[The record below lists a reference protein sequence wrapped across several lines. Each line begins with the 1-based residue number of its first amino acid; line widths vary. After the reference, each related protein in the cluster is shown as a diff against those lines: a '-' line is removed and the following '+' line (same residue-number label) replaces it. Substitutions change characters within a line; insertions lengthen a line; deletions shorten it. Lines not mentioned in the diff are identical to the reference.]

1 MRVQGKDYRTIWMI
15 GSKVCMINQHLLPYR
30 FEIHESLTFTETVR
44 AIRVMLVRGAGAI
57 GAAAGFAMAQAC
69 LEAPFT
75 GYEAFITGARKT
87 IEASR
92 PTARDLFAAVEKVFR
107 AGLSSPG
114 EAVSA
119 AQAIADKNASDG
131 RLIGE
136 NGQQLIHHGCRIQTH
151 CNAGWL
157 GLVDY
162 GSALSPVYMAHRS
175 GKRLHVWINETR
187 PRNQGARLT
196 AWELQQENIPCT
208 VIADNA
214 AAYLM
219 SRGETDLVIVG
230 ADRIALNGD
239 VANKIGT
246 LSLAIAAREFRIPF
260 YVAAP
265 ASTIDTTIT
274 DGRAIVIEE
283 RDPGEVLFLQG
294 LLKHTGTMAEVLV
307 GMPGM
312 NARNPA
318 FDVTP
323 SGLITGIITEK
334 GIITP
339 DREAILTLCQWH
351 NGNSEFH

>member
-30 FEIHESLTFTETVR
+30 FEIYESLTFAETVR
-44 AIRVMLVRGAGAI
+44 AIGVMIVRGAGAI

-69 LEAPFT
+69 LEAPSA

-87 IEASR
+87 IESSR

-107 AGLSSPG
+107 AGMSSPG

-131 RLIGE
+131 RQIGQ
-136 NGQQLIHHGCRIQTH
+136 NGQQLIHDGCRIQTH

-162 GSALSPVYMAHRS
+162 GSALSPVYAAHRS
-175 GKRLHVWINETR
+175 GKRLHVWVNETR

-214 AAYLM
+214 AAHLM

-246 LSLAIAAREFRIPF
+246 LSMAIAAREFRIPF

-265 ASTIDTTIT
+265 ASTIDIMTP
-274 DGRAIVIEE
+274 DGGAIVIEE
-283 RDPGEVLFLQG
+283 RDPGEVLFIQG
-294 LLKHTGTMAEVLV
+294 LLRQTGTVEEVSV
-307 GMPGM
+307 GVPGM
-312 NARNPA
+312 IARNPA

-339 DREAILTLCQWH
+339 DREAILQLCRH
-351 NGNSEFH
+351 HYGNSESH

>member
-15 GSKVCMINQHLLPYR
+15 GSKVCMINQLLLPHR
-30 FEIHESLTFTETVR
+30 FEIYESSTFPETVN
-44 AIRVMLVRGAGAI
+44 AIREMIVRGAGAI

-69 LEAPFT
+69 MEAPSA
-75 GYEAFITGARKT
+75 GYADFISGARKT
-87 IEASR
+87 IESSR
-92 PTARDLFAAVEKVFR
+92 PTARDLFAAVEKVAL
-107 AGLSSPG
+107 AGLISRG
-114 EAVSA
+114 EAVPA

-131 RLIGE
+131 RKIGE
-136 NGQQLIHHGCRIQTH
+136 NGQQLIYDGCRIQTH

-162 GSALSPVYMAHRS
+162 GSALAPIYLAHRS
-175 GKRLHVWINETR
+175 GKKLHVWINETR

-196 AWELQQENIPCT
+196 AWELRQENIPCT

-214 AAYLM
+214 AAHLM

-246 LSLAIAAREFRIPF
+246 LGLAIAAREFRIPF

-265 ASTIDTTIT
+265 ASTIDPTSPDGGTI
-274 DGRAIVIEE
+274 IIEE
-283 RDPGEVLFLQG
+283 RDPGEVLYVQG
-294 LLKHTGTMAEVLV
+294 ILRQTGTMAEVSV
-307 GMPGM
+307 GIPGM
-312 NARNPA
+312 EARNPA
-318 FDVTP
+318 FDITP
-323 SGLITGIITEK
+323 SKLITGIITEK

-339 DREAILTLCQWH
+339 DRKSILGICNL
-351 NGNSEFH
+351 

>member
-1 MRVQGKDYRTIWMI
+1 MI
-15 GSKVCMINQHLLPYR
+15 GSKVCMINQLLLPYR
-30 FEIHESLTFTETVR
+30 FEIYESSTFLGTVR
-44 AIRVMLVRGAGAI
+44 AIRVMIVRGAGAI

-69 LEAPFT
+69 MEAPSD
-75 GYEAFITGARKT
+75 GYADLIAGARKT
-87 IEASR
+87 LESSR
-92 PTARDLFAAVEKVFR
+92 PTARDLFAAVEKVYL
-107 AGLSSPG
+107 AGLISPG

-119 AQAIADKNASDG
+119 ALQIADKNASDG
-131 RLIGE
+131 RQIGE
-136 NGQQLIHHGCRIQTH
+136 IGQQLIHDGCRIQTH

-162 GSALSPVYMAHRS
+162 GSALAPVYLAHRS

-196 AWELQQENIPCT
+196 AWELLQENIPCT

-214 AAYLM
+214 AAHLM

-265 ASTIDTTIT
+265 TSTIDISSP
-274 DGRAIVIEE
+274 DGGTFNIEE
-283 RDPGEVLFLQG
+283 RDPAEVLYVQG
-294 LLKHTGTMAEVLV
+294 ILRQSGTMAEVSV
-307 GMPGM
+307 GIPGM
-312 NARNPA
+312 EARNPA

-323 SGLITGIITEK
+323 SGLITGILTEK

-339 DREAILTLCQWH
+339 ERESILGICKHKTGDSLSH
-351 NGNSEFH
+351 